1 MNTGSWIAILVAIVV
16 GAGGVLYFSGFF
28 RRR

>member
-1 MNTGSWIAILVAIVV
+1 MNAGSWIAILFTIVIGV
-16 GAGGVLYFSGFF
+16 GGVLYFSGFF

>member
-1 MNTGSWIAILVAIVV
+1 MNTGSWIAIAFTLIIGV
-16 GAGGVLYFSGFF
+16 GGVLYFSGFF